1 MTSAAPV
8 EVPAVAPISSG
19 AQPVSAA
26 GGPDAPDRRGKQA
39 PAAGHDAGE
48 KAPAAGD
55 AGEKAPA
62 QTVASGEAADGRGE
76 GEPATIL
83 VVEDQE
89 PIRAL
94 VRETLIDRGYTVLEA
109 ADGVEALDVHAALP
123 RPADLVITDVV
134 MPQLT
139 GPQLVALLRAGHPG
153 LRVLY
158 VSGYSERTGIPA
170 SESHELTGFLEKPFG
185 VADLTGKVR
194 AMLGELVDPEA

>member
-1 MTSAAPV
+1 M
-8 EVPAVAPISSG
+8 SSG
-19 AQPVSAA
+19 VQPGDA
-26 GGPDAPDRRGKQA
+26 GPGTGGLRRPERRA
-39 PAAGHDAGE
+39 PAAGREVDEARQTDTPGE
-48 KAPAAGD
+48 A
-55 AGEKAPA
+55 
-62 QTVASGEAADGRGE
+62 AADGRGE

-158 VSGYSERTGIPA
+158 VSGYSERMGIPA
-170 SESHELTGFLEKPFG
+170 SEPHELTGFLEKPFG

>member
-62 QTVASGEAADGRGE
+62 QTVAFGEAADGRGE

-109 ADGVEALDVHAALP
+109 ADGVEALDVHAALR

-158 VSGYSERTGIPA
+158 VSGYSERMGIPA
-170 SESHELTGFLEKPFG
+170 SEPHELTGFLEKPFG